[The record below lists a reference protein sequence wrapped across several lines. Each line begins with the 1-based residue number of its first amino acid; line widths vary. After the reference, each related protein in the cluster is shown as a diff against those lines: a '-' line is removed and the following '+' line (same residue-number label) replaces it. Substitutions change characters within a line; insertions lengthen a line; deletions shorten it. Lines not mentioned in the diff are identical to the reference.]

1 MPILAGQRILVPTT
15 TVQVFDNTSNANI
28 ASTTYAAGTPETGV
42 TFVAPLSGAVLL
54 TLGVGVRNNT
64 ANADQVQ
71 IAPQVYLGTSSAG
84 TLFLSP
90 DVLQYGASSHGGYA
104 NDDYAYLCRT
114 SLVTGLTVGSTYY
127 VRAMHKTVLGSG
139 TADIAAR
146 GITVAPAT

>member
-1 MPILAGQRILVPTT
+1 MAVLAGQRITVPTT
-15 TVQVFDNTSNANI
+15 TAQAFDNTSNANL
-28 ASTTYAAGTPETGV
+28 ANTTYAAGTPEIGV
-42 TFVAPLSGAVLL
+42 TFVAPLSGSVIV

-64 ANADQVQ
+64 SNADQVQ
-71 IAPQVYLGTSSAG
+71 IAPQIYLGTSSAG

-90 DVLQYGASSHGGYA
+90 DVLQYGASSRGGYA
-104 NDDYAYLCRT
+104 NDDYQYLCRT

-127 VRAMHKTVLGSG
+127 VRAMHKTVLGSI